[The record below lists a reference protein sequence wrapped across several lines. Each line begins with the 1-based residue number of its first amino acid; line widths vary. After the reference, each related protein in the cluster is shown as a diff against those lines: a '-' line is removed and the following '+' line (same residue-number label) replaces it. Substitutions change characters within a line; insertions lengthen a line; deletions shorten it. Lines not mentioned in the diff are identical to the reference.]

1 MWILNKSVSLIV
13 VLIIAHVIP
22 ILSRD
27 ISGSFYFYKN
37 YSEPYNGLIFSI
49 ISYLLQILFTILAL
63 KICIRGNISKAGFNF
78 DNKDLSIRILKKF
91 IVIWSVAVIAFFVIA
106 LNLSQGFGSYIK
118 SLCPPDFCYILK
130 DFITGV
136 ILAGIGEEPL
146 FRSFVVL
153 TLINYWDDSFKLGKL
168 TVPHVSIISG
178 FIFMTAHIGYNLYPS
193 FTITHLDPLQ
203 LLFTFVLGTVWATI
217 FVKTR
222 SLLCPVLAHSG
233 ANAIQ
238 YATGYI
244 TSFIIK

>member
-1 MWILNKSVSLIV
+1 MRIIKKSASLIIV
-13 VLIIAHVIP
+13 FLIAHVIP
-22 ILSRD
+22 ILSRT
-27 ISGSFYFYKN
+27 ISGSLNFYKN
-37 YSEPYNGLIFSI
+37 YSEPIYGLIYVI
-49 ISYLLQILFTILAL
+49 ITYLLQIFFTILVL

-78 DNKDLSIRILKKF
+78 DNKGLSIRILKRF
-91 IVIWSVAVIAFFVIA
+91 ILIWSVIVIAFFVIA

-118 SLCPPDFCYILK
+118 NLCPPDFCYILK
-130 DFITGV
+130 DFIIGV
-136 ILAGIGEEPL
+136 ILAGISEEPL

-203 LLFTFVLGTVWATI
+203 LLFTFILGTVWSTI

-238 YATGYI
+238 YAAGYI